1 MGQFVNALTSFICV
15 VLDIT
20 EKGGSRLDVM
30 GYFVTF
36 NRIEHASY

>member
-20 EKGGSRLDVM
+20 QKGASRLDVM

-36 NRIEHASY
+36 TRIEHASY